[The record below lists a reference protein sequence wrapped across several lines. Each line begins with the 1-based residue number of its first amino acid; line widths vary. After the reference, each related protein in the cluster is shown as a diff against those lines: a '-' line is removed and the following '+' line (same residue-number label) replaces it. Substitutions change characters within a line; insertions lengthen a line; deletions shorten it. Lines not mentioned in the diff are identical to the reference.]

1 MSRTRRRLRLTVE
14 TAPGRVPDTRSDTV
28 KYLLIMQV
36 NPAVLEALTEEER
49 NGIGDAHGEFMK
61 TIQDSGEF
69 ILTQALADPAN
80 TKVVRGTGAAP
91 AVTDGPFLEAKEFMG
106 GFYLIDCE
114 SEERAVEL
122 AKLIPDTRFK
132 GLAIEIRPVMFS
144 AGADL

>member
-1 MSRTRRRLRLTVE
+1 M
-14 TAPGRVPDTRSDTV
+14 

-36 NPAVLEALTEEER
+36 NPSVLDALTEEER
-49 NGIGDAHGEFMK
+49 NEIGAGHGAFMQAV
-61 TIQDSGEF
+61 QDSGEF

-80 TKVVRGTGAAP
+80 TKVVHGGSTP

-122 AKLIPDTRFK
+122 AKLIPDTKIK
-132 GLAIEIRPVMFS
+132 GLAIEVRPVMFS
-144 AGADL
+144 AGGDL

>member
-1 MSRTRRRLRLTVE
+1 M
-14 TAPGRVPDTRSDTV
+14 

-36 NPAVLEALTEEER
+36 NPAVLETLNDEER
-49 NGIGDAHGEFMK
+49 DAIMTGHGDFMK

-80 TKVVRGTGAAP
+80 SVTVTGTGAAP
-91 AVTDGPFLEAKEFMG
+91 AVTDGPVLEAKEFMG

-114 SEERAVEL
+114 SQERAVEI
-122 AKLIPDTRFK
+122 AKLIPDTGIK
-132 GLAIEIRPVMFS
+132 GLSVEIRPVMFS

>member
-1 MSRTRRRLRLTVE
+1 
-14 TAPGRVPDTRSDTV
+14 V

-36 NPAVLEALTEEER
+36 NPAVLDALTEDER
-49 NGIGDAHGEFMK
+49 NEIGNGHGEFMK

-80 TKVVRGTGAAP
+80 TKVVHGGATA

-114 SEERAVEL
+114 SEERAVEI
-122 AKLIPDTRFK
+122 AKLIPDTRIK

>member
-1 MSRTRRRLRLTVE
+1 M
-14 TAPGRVPDTRSDTV
+14 

-36 NPAVLEALTEEER
+36 NPAVLEALTEEEHKL
-49 NGIGDAHGEFMK
+49 IGDGHSEFMRV
-61 TIQDSGEF
+61 TQESGEF
-69 ILTQALADPAN
+69 ILTQALADPSN
-80 TKVVRGTGAAP
+80 TKVVHGGTTP

-106 GFYLIDCE
+106 GFYLLDCE
-114 SEERAVEL
+114 SEERVVEL

>member
-1 MSRTRRRLRLTVE
+1 M
-14 TAPGRVPDTRSDTV
+14 

-49 NGIGDAHGEFMK
+49 NEIGNGHGEFMK

-80 TKVVRGTGAAP
+80 TKVVHGGGGTP

-122 AKLIPDTRFK
+122 AKLIPDTKIK

>member
-1 MSRTRRRLRLTVE
+1 
-14 TAPGRVPDTRSDTV
+14 V

-49 NGIGDAHGEFMK
+49 NEIGNGHGAFMK
-61 TIQDSGEF
+61 AIQDSGEF

-80 TKVVRGTGAAP
+80 TKVVHGGATP

-122 AKLIPDTRFK
+122 AKQIPDTRIK
-132 GLAIEIRPVMFS
+132 GLSIEIRPVMFS

>member
-1 MSRTRRRLRLTVE
+1 M
-14 TAPGRVPDTRSDTV
+14 

-36 NPAVLEALTEEER
+36 NPSVLEALTDEER
-49 NGIGDAHGEFMK
+49 DEIGAGHGAFMEA
-61 TIQDSGEF
+61 IQESGEF
-69 ILTQALADPAN
+69 ILTQALADPTN
-80 TKVVRGTGAAP
+80 SKVVHGGSTP

-114 SEERAVEL
+114 SDERAVEL
-122 AKLIPDTRFK
+122 AQLIPDTRIK

>member
-1 MSRTRRRLRLTVE
+1 M
-14 TAPGRVPDTRSDTV
+14 

-36 NPAVLEALTEEER
+36 NPAVLEALTDEER
-49 NGIGDAHGEFMK
+49 SAIGDGHGEFMK
-61 TIQDSGEF
+61 TVQESGEF

-80 TKVVRGTGAAP
+80 TKVVRGGDVP

-122 AKLIPDTRFK
+122 AKLIPDTRHK

-144 AGADL
+144 SGADL